1 MSHSDHCLQQY
12 YHNHQEAWKT
22 LIIQNKNGGIL
33 YGFRSKPEKLHNR
46 EDPDGHDDGDD
57 DDLVHVGEAHHDEIS
72 VTCVIMDL
80 YHPPLSRP
88 LQPLSLSVSAHN

>member
-1 MSHSDHCLQQY
+1 MLGKLSL
-12 YHNHQEAWKT
+12 
-22 LIIQNKNGGIL
+22 QNKNGGIL
-33 YGFRSKPEKLHNR
+33 YGFRNKPEKLHNR